1 MEKLE
6 KLFSE
11 NKRKNA
17 EDFERI
23 QELRL
28 EKEELQTKLR
38 LCNKEY
44 DKLSRR
50 YEIRTAENKLI
61 ARNDLF

>member
-1 MEKLE
+1 MEKLA

-11 NKRKNA
+11 NEKKNA
-17 EDFERI
+17 EDFERM

-28 EKEELQTKLR
+28 EKEKLQTELR
-38 LCNKEY
+38 FCNKEY

-50 YEIRTAENKLI
+50 YEIHTAENKLI
-61 ARNDLF
+61 ARNNLF

>member
-1 MEKLE
+1 MERLE
-6 KLFSE
+6 KIFSE
-11 NKRKNA
+11 NQRKNA
-17 EDFERI
+17 EDFERM
-23 QELRL
+23 QKLRL

-38 LCNKEY
+38 ICNKEY